1 MKNILSFLAL
11 LFSTLIFGQKMKSND
26 PAVIFDNKLITI
38 KSMEFLNPDKISTV
52 NVIKRDTII
61 QQTTYKNQIHIISNA
76 PESFDFLS
84 LEKIKSEFTKVKSND
99 VVYMVNGTFIKDNV
113 ANLKLERSY
122 ILDVKVSY
130 SNDFS
135 NLQLS
140 NSKFAIITILMK
152 TKLNVKNKNKILIKG
167 EDVIAIK

>member
-1 MKNILSFLAL
+1 MKNFLSFLAL
-11 LFSTLIFGQKMKSND
+11 IFSTLIFGQKIKSND

-38 KSMEFLNPDKISTV
+38 KSMEFLDPDWISNL

-61 QQTTYKNQIHIISNA
+61 QQTIYKNQIHITSNA

-84 LEKIKSEFTKVKSND
+84 LEEIKSEFTKVKSND

-113 ANLKLERSY
+113 AALKLERNY

-140 NSKFAIITILMK
+140 NSKFAIIAVLMK
-152 TKLNVKNKNKILIKG
+152 TKLNIKNKNKVLIKG
-167 EDVIAIK
+167 DDVIAIK